1 MKAQIAQFLSYL
13 FHPVNIPLIGI
24 ALLCSI
30 ECIPKSF
37 LIADSFYHISAQLKI
52 MLLLLFAIFTW
63 VAPLIAVFYLKYS
76 GEIKSLEMDEREE
89 RDLPL
94 GFMIFFFLVF
104 FGLMY
109 FYLPQQYIPQSVNS
123 IILGGFFGMIALK
136 LLNSKLKVSLHASGM
151 GMLCGAVYT
160 YLWSQQV
167 FPFWLMPAVFLL
179 SGLIVW
185 ARVFLGKHDLKES
198 LYGFAVGFLAQLL
211 GTVIFLF

>member
-1 MKAQIAQFLSYL
+1 MKAQIAQILSYL

-30 ECIPKSF
+30 EVIPKSF
-37 LIADSFYHISAQLKI
+37 LVADSFYHISTNLKT

-76 GEIKSLEMDEREE
+76 GEITSLEMEEREE

-109 FYLPQQYIPQSVNS
+109 FYLPQQFVPKAVHA
-123 IILGGFFGMIALK
+123 IILGGFLGMLALK
-136 LLNSKLKVSLHASGM
+136 FFNTKFKISLHAAGM

-160 YLWSQQV
+160 YLLNQEV
-167 FPFWLMPAVFLL
+167 FPVWLMPAVFML
-179 SGLIVW
+179 SGIVIW
-185 ARVFLGKHDLKES
+185 ARLYLGKHDLKEVIF
-198 LYGFAVGFLAQLL
+198 GFAIGFIAQL
-211 GTVIFLF
+211 GGMVIYFF